1 MISEPELEGEDDGRR
16 SGPQSSPS
24 PGSPLSPQS
33 SPSPRS
39 PLSPRAPEP
48 PDGPGTVVGDGIPV
62 LPPRRVR
69 WLWALGGAVVASA
82 VWAGGLYAYDRTGPD
97 LRGYR
102 TSEDLCRDADL
113 SALSALL
120 GGKSSPRPAVEEQ
133 RAIDRSFCNVTMAPG
148 RPPDAK
154 DDVLTRS
161 YASVTVHYTLHK
173 ETDPEPEFE
182 ATLTPLALSQVIE
195 RRTKRVP
202 ELGERAYLMTDSDG
216 YGPELKVLDGRAVLS
231 IEVASESVTE
241 GPPGGGQIAPPDTE
255 PVDPAVLEPAMVE
268 DMKALM
274 AAVRE

>member
-1 MISEPELEGEDDGRR
+1 MISEPELEGEDGGH
-16 SGPQSSPS
+16 SGPRSSPS
-24 PGSPLSPQS
+24 PLP
-33 SPSPRS
+33 PRS
-39 PLSPRAPEP
+39 PAAPEP
-48 PDGPGTVVGDGIPV
+48 PEGPGTVVGGDVPA
-62 LPPRRVR
+62 PPPHRVR

-82 VWAGGLYAYDRTGPD
+82 VWAGGLYAYDRTGPE

-102 TSEDLCRDADL
+102 ISEDLCRDADL

-120 GGKSSPRPAVEEQ
+120 GGKRSPRPAVEEQ
-133 RAIDRSFCNVTMAPG
+133 RTIDRSFCQVTMAPG
-148 RPPDAK
+148 RPPEAK

-161 YASVTVHYTLHK
+161 YASVTVHYALHK

-182 ATLTPLALSQVIE
+182 ATLTPLALSQVVE
-195 RRTKRVP
+195 RKTKRVP

-241 GPPGGGQIAPPDTE
+241 GPPGGGHVTPPE
-255 PVDPAVLEPAMVE
+255 AKPVDPAVLEPAMVE

-274 AAVRE
+274 AAVRK